1 MRKARITNNT
11 GQKAQAVA
19 KPVRKLRIDDLE
31 TIEPLTINQNKAR
44 TAYNK
49 DKNLV
54 LHGYPGTGKTFLAL
68 AYGLAEVLDPSSTY
82 KKLVIMR
89 SVVPSRD
96 IGFLK
101 GDEKDKVEVYK
112 APYKDLCE
120 ELFGISS
127 AFESLEAQNAIS
139 FEVTSFIRG
148 RSINN
153 GIIVVDECQNMTFHE
168 LDSIITRIGNNT
180 KVIFC
185 GDYRQTDFTKEADKI
200 GLKNFMKI
208 LKEMG
213 EFEKIEFDAH
223 DIVRSELVKA
233 YILKKIELGF

>member
-1 MRKARITNNT
+1 MARTITKNKELTVERTLRK
-11 GQKAQAVA
+11 V
-19 KPVRKLRIDDLE
+19 RIDDLV
-31 TIEPLTINQNKAR
+31 TIEPMTTNQNKAKA
-44 TAYNK
+44 AYKNNR
-49 DKNLV
+49 NLV

-68 AYGLAEVLDPSSTY
+68 AYGLEEVLDPSSFY

-112 APYKDLCE
+112 APYKGICE
-120 ELFGISS
+120 ELFGVYT
-127 AFESLEAQNAIS
+127 AYESLEQQRAIS

-148 RSINN
+148 RTIND
-153 GIIVVDECQNMTFHE
+153 GIILVDECQNMTFHE
-168 LDSIITRIGNNT
+168 LDSIITRAGHNT
-180 KVIFC
+180 KIIFC
-185 GDYRQTDFTKEADKI
+185 GDYRQTDFTKETDKL
-200 GLKNFMKI
+200 GLRNFMKI

-213 EFEKIEFDAH
+213 EFDKIEFEAD
-223 DIVRSELVKA
+223 DIVRSSLVKS

>member
-1 MRKARITNNT
+1 MRKTKISN
-11 GQKAQAVA
+11 
-19 KPVRKLRIDDLE
+19 KPIQRSVRKLRIDDLSV
-31 TIEPLTINQNKAR
+31 IEPITDNQRLAKA
-44 TAYNK
+44 AYRK

-68 AYGLAEVLDPSSTY
+68 AYGLEEVLDPSSDY
-82 KKLVIMR
+82 KKLIVVR

-120 ELFGISS
+120 ELFGIPT
-127 AFESLEAQNAIS
+127 AFESLEAQGSVS
-139 FEVTSFIRG
+139 FEITSFIRG
-148 RSINN
+148 RSVNN

-185 GDYRQTDFTKEADKI
+185 GDYRQTDFTKEVDKL
-200 GLKNFMKI
+200 GLKKFMDI
-208 LKEMG
+208 LENMY
-213 EFEKIEFDAH
+213 EFSKVEFIAD
-223 DIVRSELVKA
+223 DIVRSSLVKA
-233 YILKKIELGF
+233 YILKKIELGY